1 MSLEKSVFTEETIK
15 EYIYNNY
22 HIKTINVCKQ
32 NIGSA
37 NCYKIISK
45 DGIYLLKEF
54 QSKYK
59 KSDIEREITV
69 CNYLNQHG
77 ISCSDFIQNADEN
90 YINVFK
96 EKTIHLQT
104 FVEGKTFQMNCV
116 PDTILFKEAGL
127 LGRINKCLE
136 NFLKLPIGFNSSWF
150 VSWNSDESI
159 NMYKKIIYHT
169 EKLDDINIK
178 AKIIEDC
185 EFKIKLL
192 SNMTLD
198 ERYCKLTQGNSHG
211 DYNNFQLICSD
222 NDIKSVID
230 FSGAAYV
237 PLVWEV
243 MRSYTYS
250 AEECR
255 NAKDMDFE
263 KFKKYIDAYL
273 KENEL
278 TLLDVEMMPY
288 FYYFN
293 IVRSA
298 YGYPQYIN
306 SCLESNPFDIID
318 FAVWRTEFCR
328 WLYKNKDELSQF
340 LKNQYK
346 GILL

>member
-1 MSLEKSVFTEETIK
+1 MQTEYWK
-15 EYIYNNY
+15 R
-22 HIKTINVCKQ
+22 Q
-32 NIGSA
+32 FA
-37 NCYKIISK
+37 YKIISK

-159 NMYKKIIYHT
+159 NRYKKIIYHT